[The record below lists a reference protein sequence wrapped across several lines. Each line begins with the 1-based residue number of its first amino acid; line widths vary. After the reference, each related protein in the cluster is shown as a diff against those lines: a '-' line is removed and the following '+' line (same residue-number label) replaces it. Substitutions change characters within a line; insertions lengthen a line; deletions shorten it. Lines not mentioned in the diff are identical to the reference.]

1 MSALAKASQ
10 GMSQSSFL
18 SCVLRLIGACTVEHN
33 GPLAFLQTDS
43 CDTPP
48 PHTHNGMCSLDER
61 EWMIGEGGVVCA
73 RV

>member
-18 SCVLRLIGACTVEHN
+18 SCVLRLIGARTVEHN
-33 GPLAFLQTDS
+33 GPLAPNRFMRH
-43 CDTPP
+43 PP

-61 EWMIGEGGVVCA
+61 EWMIGEGGVV
-73 RV
+73 